1 MDKRIMTL
9 FLSAALLLSL
19 TGCGKEPEPEPEP
32 EVTPPPVEEPEP
44 EPEPY
49 VPAGTNPL
57 TGEPME
63 PEFEDDRPVA
73 VMFNNLKIAQPQL
86 GFPRRTSSMRC
97 PPRAASTRML
107 GVYQTL
113 EGVEDLGSI
122 RSTRPYY
129 LELALGHDALL
140 VHAGGSGRLR

>member
-86 GFPRRTSSMRC
+86 GVSQ
-97 PPRAASTRML
+97 A
-107 GVYQTL
+107 
-113 EGVEDLGSI
+113 DLI
-122 RSTRPYY
+122 
-129 LELALGHDALL
+129 
-140 VHAGGSGRLR
+140 